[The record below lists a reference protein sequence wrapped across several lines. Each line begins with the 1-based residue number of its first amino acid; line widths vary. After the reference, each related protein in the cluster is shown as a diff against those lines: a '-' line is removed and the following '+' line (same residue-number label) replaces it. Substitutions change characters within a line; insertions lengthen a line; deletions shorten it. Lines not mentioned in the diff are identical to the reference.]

1 MESVL
6 LNEDGDIEFDNN
18 GMLKLIDGTD
28 EILQRNKIALS
39 INQGEWI
46 FNTNL
51 GIPWVEFMR
60 DKFKDERDYER
71 EIEIELD
78 RDEDIEEI
86 EDISSEFDRA
96 RRVLKI
102 EFSGKLVNGDRFTE
116 EVEVG

>member
-1 MESVL
+1 MESIL
-6 LNEDGDIEFDNN
+6 LNESGDIEFDEN
-18 GMLKLIDGTD
+18 GMLKLVDETD
-28 EILQRNKIALS
+28 EIVQRNKIALS

-51 GIPWVEFMR
+51 GVPWVKLMK

-71 EIEIELD
+71 EIKIELD
-78 RDEDIEEI
+78 KDDDIEEI
-86 EDISSEFDRA
+86 ENIESEFDREK
-96 RRVLKI
+96 RILKI